1 MKNAETLTKSAKST
15 LRASLV
21 LAILTLLTAA
31 YGCSEPQSARINPV
45 TRGSAGAI
53 STRTTR
59 EDLVVMVNGKKWDGR
74 SDVDSSQYKITGD

>member
-1 MKNAETLTKSAKST
+1 MAVLT
-15 LRASLV
+15 V
-21 LAILTLLTAA
+21 LTIA

-45 TRGSAGAI
+45 TGGSAGAI

>member
-1 MKNAETLTKSAKST
+1 MKNAPKLTISAESNP
-15 LRASLV
+15 RRSLAMAV
-21 LAILTLLTAA
+21 LTVLTIA

-45 TRGSAGAI
+45 TGGSAGAI

>member
-1 MKNAETLTKSAKST
+1 MKNAETSTRSADSS
-15 LRASLV
+15 LRALLV
-21 LAILTLLTAA
+21 LALLTALTAA
-31 YGCSEPQSARINPV
+31 YGCSEPQPARINPV

-53 STRTTR
+53 SNRATR